1 MSHERPTVKYE
12 SVQSLWSAPYV
23 NLALT
28 TLWSQG
34 FLWSFMQYLKL
45 CLTPQTTSDK
55 LWKFRK
61 KGIPPSQQNWLYFKG
76 FSRRISSKYIQ
87 HYFHHSCTWFHFIQI
102 VWAKSTPEF
111 VGHCSSGLV
120 PLATLQDG
128 AGPRRYF
135 PTLIHHDLRFSWLS
149 LLCS

>member
-12 SVQSLWSAPYV
+12 SVQSLWSARLREPRTFHFV
-23 NLALT
+23 A
-28 TLWSQG
+28 QG
-34 FLWSFMQYLKL
+34 FLWSFMQYLKV

-61 KGIPPSQQNWLYFKG
+61 KRDTPKPTKLIVFQG

-87 HYFHHSCTWFHFIQI
+87 HYFHHSCTWFHSIQI

-120 PLATLQDG
+120 QLPRPYKMG
-128 AGPRRYF
+128 VPRRYNHPYTWPKIF
-135 PTLIHHDLRFSWLS
+135 MGFHSFVV
-149 LLCS
+149 